1 MTAPGAG
8 RGGMFIMTRRA
19 SSLAAGLALLSALG
33 FGGSSCGGS
42 NSGGN
47 KPPPAGPGDITTIA
61 GTGERATQPVDANG
75 DGVVDPPIPADKA
88 RFDTPLDT
96 AFEANGDILILDWNG
111 HKIRRL
117 DSAGMVGFV
126 VGTGIEG
133 DACEAPRVDGTCP
146 LIGSELN
153 HMSDVAVDSAGRLV
167 IAAWHN
173 AKIKTAD
180 LVGDSVVD
188 TCGNGTR
195 RFAGDGGPCKDATG
209 AQLVS
214 FDLPSGVLYDKAGNL
229 FIADQSNQVVRRIG
243 TDGIIKTVAGNCP
256 ATPGFGCP
264 LGQGYTGD
272 GGPAT
277 MAKLSNNFGQAADP
291 QGKIAFDA
299 AGNLFIADTQNH
311 VVRKVVPGSD
321 GVLGDGDPAEE
332 IITTFAGTGT
342 AGFSG
347 DGGPAAMATLR
358 GPRDVAFGP
367 DGSLYIVDTD
377 NNCVRR
383 VGPDGIISTA
393 VGQCGLTG
401 GFSGDGGPAIAAQL
415 TTPFGIAVDAQ
426 GNLIV
431 ADSGN
436 NRIRKVVAK

>member
-1 MTAPGAG
+1 MSKARPTSLLAGA
-8 RGGMFIMTRRA
+8 
-19 SSLAAGLALLSALG
+19 ALFAALG
-33 FGGSSCGGS
+33 ASASSCGGGS
-42 NSGGN
+42 TTTNN
-47 KPPPAGPGDITTIA
+47 KPPPAGPGEITTIA
-61 GTGERATQPVDANG
+61 GTGERATQAVDANG
-75 DGVVDPPIPADKA
+75 DGIADPPIPADKA

-96 AFEANGDILILDWNG
+96 AFDANGALLILDWNG

-117 DSAGMVGFV
+117 NADGNVEFV

-133 DACEAPRVDGTCP
+133 DACEDARVDGTCP
-146 LIGSELN
+146 LIASELN
-153 HMSDVAVDSAGRLV
+153 HMTDVTLDSAGRLV

-180 LVGDSVVD
+180 LHGDSLVD
-188 TCGNGTR
+188 MCGNGTR
-195 RFAGDGGPCKDATG
+195 KYAGDGGPCKDATG

-229 FIADQSNQVVRRIG
+229 FIADQSNQVIRRIG
-243 TDGIIKTVAGNCP
+243 TDGIVKTVAGNCS

-277 MAKLSNNFGQAADP
+277 MAKLASNYGQAADP
-291 QGKIAFDA
+291 QGKITFDA
-299 AGNLFIADTQNH
+299 AGNLFIADTLNH
-311 VVRKVVPGSD
+311 VVRKVVPGAD
-321 GVLGDGDPAEE
+321 GILGDGDPSQE
-332 IITTFAGTGT
+332 IITTFAGNGT

-347 DGGPAAMATLR
+347 DGGPATAATLS
-358 GPRDVAFGP
+358 GPRDVAFAP
-367 DGSLYIVDTD
+367 DGSLYIADTD
-377 NNCVRR
+377 NNCIRR
-383 VGPDGIISTA
+383 VGTDGVISTV
-393 VGQCGLTG
+393 VGTCGPTSA
-401 GFSGDGGPAIAAQL
+401 FSGDGGPATAAKL
-415 TTPFGIAVDAQ
+415 ATPFGVLVDSQ

>member
-1 MTAPGAG
+1 MTALGAR
-8 RGGMFIMTRRA
+8 RGGIFIMSTGRR
-19 SSLAAGLALLSALG
+19 SSLAAGVTLFLALGLG
-33 FGGSSCGGS
+33 AASCGGGSSS
-42 NSGGN
+42 SDGGN

-61 GTGERATQPVDANG
+61 GTGQRATQPVTAA
-75 DGVVDPPIPADKA
+75 PMAADKA
-88 RFDTPLDT
+88 MFDTPLDT
-96 AFEANGDILILDWNG
+96 AFDSTGALLILDWNG

-117 DSAGMVGFV
+117 GSDGMVAFV

-146 LIGSELN
+146 LDSSELN
-153 HMSDVAVDSAGRLV
+153 HMTDVTVDPMGRLV

-180 LVGDSVVD
+180 LSADSVVD
-188 TCGNGTR
+188 TCGSGTR
-195 RFAGDGGPCKDATG
+195 KYAGDGGPCKDATG
-209 AQLVS
+209 TQLVS

-229 FIADQSNQVVRRIG
+229 FIADQSNQVIRRIG
-243 TDGIIKTVAGNCP
+243 TDGIVKTVAGNCP

-277 MAKLSNNFGQAADP
+277 MAKLSNNYGQAADP

-321 GVLGDGDPAEE
+321 GILGDGDPSEE
-332 IITTFAGTGT
+332 IITTVAGNGT
-342 AGFSG
+342 AGSSG
-347 DGGPAAMATLR
+347 DGGPATAATLS
-358 GPRDVAFGP
+358 GPRDVAFAP
-367 DGSLYIVDTD
+367 DGSYYIADTD
-377 NNCVRR
+377 NNCIRR
-383 VGPDGIISTA
+383 VGTDGIISTV
-393 VGQCGLTG
+393 VGQCGPTSA
-401 GFSGDGGPAIAAQL
+401 FDGDGGPATAAKL
-415 TTPFGIAVDAQ
+415 ATPFGVSVDTQ
-426 GNLIV
+426 GNLII

-436 NRIRKVVAK
+436 QRIRKVVAK

>member
-1 MTAPGAG
+1 MTVLDAR
-8 RGGMFIMTRRA
+8 RGGISMNTGRA
-19 SSLAAGLALLSALG
+19 RSGVAGFARVGLPILALALG
-33 FGGSSCGGS
+33 APSCGG
-42 NSGGN
+42 GGDNN
-47 KPPPAGPGDITTIA
+47 KPPSPIPGAITTIA
-61 GTGERATQPVDANG
+61 GTGKRATQPVA
-75 DGVVDPPIPADKA
+75 DPAMPADQA
-88 RFDTPLDT
+88 MFDTPLDT
-96 AFEANGDILILDWNG
+96 AFDASGAILILDWNG

-117 DSAGMVGFV
+117 NAAGLVEFV

-146 LIGSELN
+146 LDSSELN
-153 HMSDVAVDSAGRLV
+153 HMTDVALDPMGRLV

-180 LVGDSVVD
+180 LAGDSVVD

-195 RFAGDGGPCKDATG
+195 KYAGDGGPCKDATG
-209 AQLVS
+209 TQLVS

-229 FIADQSNQVVRRIG
+229 FIADQSNQVIRRIG
-243 TDGIIKTVAGNCP
+243 TDGMVKTVAGNCP

-264 LGQGYTGD
+264 LGQGYSGD

-277 MAKLSNNFGQAADP
+277 MAKLSNNYGQAADP

-321 GVLGDGDPAEE
+321 GILGDGDPAEE
-332 IITTFAGTGT
+332 IITTIAGNHT

-347 DGGPAAMATLR
+347 DGGPAAAAMLS
-358 GPRDVAFGP
+358 GPRDLAFGP

-377 NNCVRR
+377 NNCIRR
-383 VGPDGIISTA
+383 VGPDGNISTA
-393 VGQCGLTG
+393 VGKCGPTS
-401 GFSGDGGPAIAAQL
+401 GFSGDGGPATDAELA
-415 TTPFGIAVDAQ
+415 TPFGVAVDAQ

-436 NRIRKVVAK
+436 SRIRKVVAK

>member
-1 MTAPGAG
+1 MTMLDAR
-8 RGGMFIMTRRA
+8 RGGMIMSSGRA
-19 SSLAAGLALLSALG
+19 SALAFG
-33 FGGSSCGGS
+33 FVLIATVGAPACGG
-42 NSGGN
+42 GGGGGGGGDN
-47 KPPPAGPGDITTIA
+47 KPTPGRITTIA
-61 GTGERATQPVDANG
+61 GNGKRATQPVA
-75 DGVVDPPIPADKA
+75 DPPMPADQA
-88 RFDTPLDT
+88 MFDTPLDT
-96 AFEANGDILILDWNG
+96 AFDASGAILILDWNG

-117 DSAGMVGFV
+117 TAAGMVEFV

-133 DACEAPRVDGTCP
+133 DACEMPRVDGTCP
-146 LIGSELN
+146 LSGAELN
-153 HMSDVAVDSAGRLV
+153 HMSDVVLDPAGRLV

-180 LVGDSVVD
+180 LAGDSVVD

-195 RFAGDGGPCKDATG
+195 KYAGDGGPCKDATG
-209 AQLVS
+209 SQLVS

-229 FIADQSNQVVRRIG
+229 FIADQSNQVIRRIG
-243 TDGIIKTVAGNCP
+243 ADGMVKTVAGNCP
-256 ATPGFGCP
+256 GTPGFGCP
-264 LGQGYTGD
+264 LGQGYAGD

-277 MAKLSNNFGQAADP
+277 MAKLSNNYGQAADP

-332 IITTFAGTGT
+332 IITTVAGNGT

-347 DGGPAAMATLR
+347 DGGPATAAALG
-358 GPRDVAFGP
+358 GPRDLAFGP
-367 DGSLYIVDTD
+367 DGSLYIADTD
-377 NNCVRR
+377 SNCIRR
-383 VGPDGIISTA
+383 VGSDGMISTVA
-393 VGQCGLTG
+393 GKCGPTS
-401 GFSGDGGPAIAAQL
+401 GFSGDGGPATDAQL
-415 TTPFGIAVDAQ
+415 ATPFGVAIDAQ

-436 NRIRKVVAK
+436 NRIRKVIAK